1 MTTLKENF
9 HTGNV
14 NFVSVYISLD
24 PQRILKSSKDTGIKK
39 VQSLIKIKMDE
50 IEKLPGWKL
59 LPPAI
64 SNSIRHAII
73 RIAFGAY
80 KIGLLIG

>member
-1 MTTLKENF
+1 MTTLKEIF
-9 HTGNV
+9 HTGTV
-14 NFVSVYISLD
+14 NFVSIHISVD
-24 PQRILKSSKDTGIKK
+24 PDKVLKSSKDLGIKK

-50 IEKLPGWKL
+50 IERLPGWRL
-59 LPPAI
+59 LPPTI
-64 SNSIRHAII
+64 SNAIRHAVI